1 MGEMSNQN
9 PHEKRSSSMSF
20 ALRWKH
26 ENVRRITFLAL
37 FTLVVTTMFFMLLSG
52 TQTKSVALVVGGEE
66 KVLKTKHQTVKQ
78 LLDEQ
83 NVEVGEFDRISLAL
97 DAKLK
102 HGDRIAIERARE
114 IELTADGKVQTLHT
128 VEKTVEAA
136 LKEFHITV
144 DQDDRI
150 TPALGAPLSETNR
163 VEIVRVTKEK
173 QQVAVPIAFETAK
186 KQDATLLKGKQQ
198 TLQEGKAGKKIV
210 TKERVFENGVM
221 VKESILGETIAAQS
235 VKKIVAVGTKNPVVA
250 LAAKPVKKVTAAAQ
264 TEKAKAL
271 TVVKGGVPIS
281 YKKILNNVTLTAYSA
296 GVASTGKK
304 AGDSGYGITRTG
316 TKVTEGRTISVDPNV
331 IPLGWWVYIEGVGY
345 RRAEDTG
352 SAVKGSKIDVYY
364 DSESY
369 AQQFGLKRGFTV
381 YVIGPKKPSV
391 E

>member
-1 MGEMSNQN
+1 MSNQN

-26 ENVRRITFLAL
+26 ENVRRITYLAL

-52 TQTKSVALVVGGEE
+52 TQTKSVALVVNGEE
-66 KVLKTKHQTVKQ
+66 QVVKTKHQTVKQ

-83 NVEVGEFDRISLAL
+83 DVKVGEYDRISLAL
-97 DAKLK
+97 DTKLK
-102 HGDRIAIERARE
+102 HGDRIAIERART

-128 VEKTVEAA
+128 VEKTLDAA
-136 LKEFHITV
+136 LTEFHITV

-150 TPALGAPLSETNR
+150 TPAIGTPLTENNQ

-173 QQVAVPIAFETAK
+173 KEIEVPIAFETTT

-210 TKERVFENGVM
+210 TKEQVYENGVM
-221 VKESILGETIAAQS
+221 VKESVLGETVAAQS
-235 VKKIVAVGTKNPVVA
+235 VKKIVAVGTKNPVVVMA
-250 LAAKPVKKVTAAAQ
+250 VKTEKKVTAAAK

-271 TVVKGGVPIS
+271 TVTKGGVPIS
-281 YKKILNNVTLTAYSA
+281 YKKLLNNVTLTAYSA
-296 GVASTGKK
+296 GVESTGKNP
-304 AGDSGYGITRTG
+304 GDSGYGITRTG

-352 SAVKGSKIDVYY
+352 SAVKGNKIDVYY

-369 AQQFGLKRGFTV
+369 AQQFGLKRGYTV